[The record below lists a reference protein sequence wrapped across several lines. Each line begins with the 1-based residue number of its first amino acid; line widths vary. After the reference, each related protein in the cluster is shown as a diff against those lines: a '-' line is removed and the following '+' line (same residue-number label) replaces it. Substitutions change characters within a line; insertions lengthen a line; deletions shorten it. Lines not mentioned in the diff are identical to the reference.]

1 MIIILP
7 WFVLSILVGAYAN
20 SKGRSG
26 FLYFLLSMVLTPILG
41 FIIAV
46 AAEPDSD
53 KLEERAISAGKR
65 RKCPYCAE
73 LVRNEARICKH
84 CGKEI
89 AKIIP
94 FSAREKR

>member
-1 MIIILP
+1 MWIIL
-7 WFVLSILVGAYAN
+7 WLVLSILVGMYAN
-20 SKGRSG
+20 KKGRSG
-26 FLYFLLSMVLTPILG
+26 FGYFLLSLVLSPLLG
-41 FIIAV
+41 LIVV
-46 AAEPDSD
+46 AGIEADSE
-53 KLEERAISAGKR
+53 KLEAKALSTGKR

-94 FSAREKR
+94 FELRKKS